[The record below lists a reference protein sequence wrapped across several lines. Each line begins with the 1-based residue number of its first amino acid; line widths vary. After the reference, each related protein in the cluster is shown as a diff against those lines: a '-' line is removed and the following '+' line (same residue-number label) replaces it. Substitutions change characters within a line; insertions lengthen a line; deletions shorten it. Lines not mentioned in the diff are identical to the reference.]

1 MITVDPALPENH
13 NRDLWLV
20 YGVECMPTIL
30 CCRIEGLLHN
40 EPIIWGYSVYRGE
53 PGFRT
58 LGRNV
63 LDWMKALEEKYGWS
77 LWEFYLNQDQ
87 AFLRLR
93 ELTTPEPNR
102 DYFP

>member
-1 MITVDPALPENH
+1 
-13 NRDLWLV
+13 
-20 YGVECMPTIL
+20 MPTIL

-63 LDWMKALEEKYGWS
+63 LDWMEERKISHGWT
-77 LWEFYLNQDQ
+77 LWEFYDDLDQ
-87 AFLRLR
+87 AFMRLR